1 MQAKPGAAH
10 TVAQL
15 SPTTHYDAVC
25 ECYVSSKHS
34 TFAAVRH
41 ALSLQVLRQS
51 LTVLPAEEQG
61 GSSLRR
67 QQYVHMLN
75 A

>member
-1 MQAKPGAAH
+1 
-10 TVAQL
+10 
-15 SPTTHYDAVC
+15 
-25 ECYVSSKHS
+25 
-34 TFAAVRH
+34 
-41 ALSLQVLRQS
+41 LSLQVLHQS